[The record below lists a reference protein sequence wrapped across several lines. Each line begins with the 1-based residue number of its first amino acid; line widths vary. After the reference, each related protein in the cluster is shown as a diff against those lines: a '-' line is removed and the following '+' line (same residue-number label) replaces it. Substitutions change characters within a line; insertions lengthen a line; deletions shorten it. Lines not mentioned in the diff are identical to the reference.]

1 MSDLKNEL
9 DWKWLR
15 IVDAAANRASEGLRV
30 VEDYVRF
37 GLDDAFLT
45 AQLKNLRH
53 EIASIINRIPNAQRL
68 AARETTTDVG
78 TELTTPT
85 EQSRSDWTAI
95 MTANWKR
102 LQEALRTLEESCKM
116 ISTELAQRCEQFRY
130 RSYTLEKATGNLAQ
144 AIDRLSDC
152 RLYVLITGAENED
165 TFIQQI
171 RQLALANVD
180 VIQLRDKHLDDRQ
193 LLQRGRLL
201 RQTLQELQLTRLP
214 LFVMNDRPDLA
225 VLCQADGVHVGQ
237 SELPVS
243 VVRQIV
249 GSTMLI
255 GVSTHS
261 VEQAQQAVLDGAS
274 YIGVGPTFP
283 SQTKS
288 FAQFTGLELLQSVAA
303 QIKLPAFA
311 IGGITLQNLPQVL
324 STGFQRVAVSAAIQ
338 QAADPMQAI
347 QLFRQQLSQS
357 ATRL

>member
-1 MSDLKNEL
+1 MSDLRNEL

-45 AQLKNLRH
+45 AQLKTLRH
-53 EIASIINRIPNAQRL
+53 EIAGIINQIPNAQRL
-68 AARETTTDVG
+68 AARETTADVG
-78 TELTTPT
+78 TQITTPT
-85 EQSRSDWTAI
+85 EQSRCDWSAI
-95 MTANWKR
+95 LTANWKR
-102 LQEALRTLEESCKM
+102 LQEALRTMEESCKL
-116 ISTELAQRCEQFRY
+116 ISSELGQRCEQLRY
-130 RSYTLEKATGNLAQ
+130 CSYTLEKATGNLTHVLE
-144 AIDRLSDC
+144 RLADC
-152 RLYVLITGAENED
+152 RLYVLLTGAESEAA
-165 TFIQQI
+165 FVEQV
-171 RQLALANVD
+171 RQLAVAEVD
-180 VIQLRDKHLDDRQ
+180 VIQLRDKQLDDRQ
-193 LLQRGRLL
+193 LLERGRLL
-201 RQTLQELQLTRLP
+201 RQTLQEMQLTRSP

-243 VVRQIV
+243 AVRQIV
-249 GSTMLI
+249 GPQLLI

-261 VEQAQQAVLDGAS
+261 VAQAQQAVLDGAS

-288 FAQFTGLELLQSVAA
+288 FEQFTGLELLQSVAG

-311 IGGITLQNLPQVL
+311 IGGITLQNLQQVL

-338 QAADPMQAI
+338 QAADPAQAA
-347 QLFRQQLSQS
+347 QQFRQLLTQ
-357 ATRL
+357 